1 MLKSELLELVKDI
14 DDNTDID
21 EVVSKSYLTLDNFK
35 SKLDES
41 EFKSFLDSQKD
52 KHSSKAI
59 ATALENFKAKD
70 MQKLIDAEVLKRT
83 GDNETPE
90 QKQIRELQQQFEALQ
105 KEKTH
110 AEMVSKYKDV
120 LNEKKIPSQLV
131 DFLLADDEDITNAN
145 IDIFEN
151 SMKTFIDSK
160 VEERMKD
167 TSYTPPE
174 NKGDTKA
181 ITKEEFLKMDLIK
194 QSNFANENPELY
206 QEIMK

>member
-14 DDNTDID
+14 DDSTDID

-35 SKLDES
+35 FKLDES
-41 EFKSFLDSQKD
+41 EFKSFMDSEKD

-59 ATALENFKAKD
+59 ATALENFKTKD

-90 QKQIRELQQQFEALQ
+90 QKQIRELKEQFANLER
-105 KEKTH
+105 EKAH
-110 AEMVSKYKDV
+110 AEMISKYKDV

-145 IDIFEN
+145 IDLFEN
-151 SMKTFIDSK
+151 SMKAFVDAK

-167 TSYTPPE
+167 SSYTPPE
-174 NKGDTKA
+174 SKGDNTKL
-181 ITKEEFLKMDLIK
+181 TVDDLKNMTPEEINQNWDRI
-194 QSNFANENPELY
+194 SND
-206 QEIMK
+206 K

>member
-14 DDNTDID
+14 DDSTDID
-21 EVVSKSYLTLDNFK
+21 EVVSKNYLTLDNFK

-90 QKQIRELQQQFEALQ
+90 HKQIRELQQQFEALQ

-145 IDIFEN
+145 IDLFEN

>member
-120 LNEKKIPSQLV
+120 LNEKKIPCQLV

-145 IDIFEN
+145 IDLFEN

-174 NKGDTKA
+174 NKGDTKS

-194 QSNFANENPELY
+194 QSEFANENPELY

>member
-14 DDNTDID
+14 DDSTDID

-59 ATALENFKAKD
+59 ATALENFKTKD

-145 IDIFEN
+145 IDLFEN
-151 SMKTFIDSK
+151 SMKAFVDSK

-167 TSYTPPE
+167 TSYTPPK
-174 NKGDTKA
+174 NKGDVGKLTM
-181 ITKEEFLKMDLIK
+181 EDLKNMTPDEI
-194 QSNFANENPELY
+194 NENWERIS
-206 QEIMK
+206 E

>member
-21 EVVSKSYLTLDNFK
+21 EVVSKNYLTLDNFK

-59 ATALENFKAKD
+59 ATALENFKTKD

-145 IDIFEN
+145 IDLFEN
-151 SMKTFIDSK
+151 SMKTFVDSK

-174 NKGDTKA
+174 NKGDVGKLTM
-181 ITKEEFLKMDLIK
+181 EDLKNMTPD
-194 QSNFANENPELY
+194 
-206 QEIMK
+206 EINKNWERISE

>member
-1 MLKSELLELVKDI
+1 MLKSELLELVKDM
-14 DDNTDID
+14 DDNTDVD

-41 EFKSFLDSQKD
+41 EFKSFMDSEKD

-59 ATALENFKAKD
+59 ATALENFKTKD

-83 GDNETPE
+83 GDNETLE
-90 QKQIRELQQQFEALQ
+90 QKQIHELQQQFEALQ

-145 IDIFEN
+145 IDLFEN
-151 SMKTFIDSK
+151 SMKAFVDAK

-181 ITKEEFLKMDLIK
+181 ITKEEFLKMDLFE
-194 QSNFANENPELY
+194 QSKFANENPDLY
-206 QEIMK
+206 KEIMN

>member
-21 EVVSKSYLTLDNFK
+21 EVVSKNYLTLDNFK

-83 GDNETPE
+83 GNNETPE

-167 TSYTPPE
+167 TSYIPPE

>member
-1 MLKSELLELVKDI
+1 MLKSELLEMLKDI
-14 DDNTDID
+14 DDSADID
-21 EVVSKSYLTLDNFK
+21 EVVSGNYLSLDNFK
-35 SKLDES
+35 AKLNEPD
-41 EFKSFLDSQKD
+41 FKSFIDSEKD

-59 ATALENFKAKD
+59 ATALENFKTKD
-70 MQKLIDAEVLKRT
+70 MKKLIDAEVLKRT

-90 QKQIRELQQQFEALQ
+90 QKRIRELEQQFETLQ
-105 KEKTH
+105 KEKKH

-131 DFLLADDEDITNAN
+131 DFLLSDDDQVTNAN
-145 IDIFEN
+145 IDLFEN
-151 SMKTFIDSK
+151 SMKVFIDAK

-167 TSYTPPE
+167 TSYTPPRD
-174 NKGDTKA
+174 KGDTKA
-181 ITKEEFLKMDLIK
+181 ITKEEFLKMDLIE

>member
-1 MLKSELLELVKDI
+1 MLKSDLLELVKEM
-14 DDNTDID
+14 DDSTDID
-21 EVVSKSYLTLDNFK
+21 EVVSKNYLTLDNFQ
-35 SKLDES
+35 SKLQES
-41 EFKSFLDSQKD
+41 EFKSFMDSEKD

-59 ATALENFKAKD
+59 ATALENFKTKD
-70 MQKLIDAEVLKRT
+70 MQRLIDAEVLKRT

-120 LNEKKIPSQLV
+120 LNEKKIPSQLI
-131 DFLLADDEDITNAN
+131 DFLLADDDDITKAN
-145 IDIFEN
+145 IDLFEN
-151 SMKTFIDSK
+151 SMNLFIDSK

-174 NKGDTKA
+174 DKGDNKG
-181 ITKEEFLKMDLIK
+181 ITQDKIKEMSFKDFKEYRQNQD
-194 QSNFANENPELY
+194 
-206 QEIMK
+206 

>member
-1 MLKSELLELVKDI
+1 MLKSELLELVKDM
-14 DDNTDID
+14 DDNTDVD

-41 EFKSFLDSQKD
+41 EFKSFMDSEKD

-59 ATALENFKAKD
+59 ATALENFKTKD

-145 IDIFEN
+145 IDLFEN
-151 SMKTFIDSK
+151 SMKAFVDAK

-181 ITKEEFLKMDLIK
+181 ITKEEFLKMDLFE
-194 QSNFANENPELY
+194 QSKFANENPDLY
-206 QEIMK
+206 KEIMN

>member
-14 DDNTDID
+14 DDSTDID

-59 ATALENFKAKD
+59 ATALENFKTKD

-145 IDIFEN
+145 IDLFEN

>member
-14 DDNTDID
+14 DDSTDID

-35 SKLDES
+35 FKLDES
-41 EFKSFLDSQKD
+41 EFKSFMDSEKD

-59 ATALENFKAKD
+59 ATALENFKTKD
-70 MQKLIDAEVLKRT
+70 MPKLIDAEVLKRT

-145 IDIFEN
+145 IDLFEN
-151 SMKTFIDSK
+151 SMKAFVDAK

-167 TSYTPPE
+167 SSYTPPE
-174 NKGDTKA
+174 SKEDTKA
-181 ITKEEFLKMDLIK
+181 ITKEAFLKMDLFE
-194 QSNFANENPELY
+194 QSKFANENPDLY
-206 QEIMK
+206 KEIMN

>member
-1 MLKSELLELVKDI
+1 MLKSELLELVKDM
-14 DDNTDID
+14 DDNTNID
-21 EVVSKSYLTLDNFK
+21 EVVSKNYLTLDNFK

-41 EFKSFLDSQKD
+41 EFKSFMDSEKD

-59 ATALENFKAKD
+59 ATALENFKTKD

-90 QKQIRELQQQFEALQ
+90 QKQIRELKQQFEALQ

-131 DFLLADDEDITNAN
+131 DFLLADDEDTTNAN
-145 IDIFEN
+145 IDLFEN
-151 SMKTFIDSK
+151 SMKAFVDAK

-174 NKGDTKA
+174 NKGGVGKLGN
-181 ITKEEFLKMDLIK
+181 EEKKKMD
-194 QSNFANENPELY
+194 FNEFSKYYE
-206 QEIMK
+206 QEKED

>member
-14 DDNTDID
+14 DDSTDID
-21 EVVSKSYLTLDNFK
+21 EVISKSYLTLDNFK

-145 IDIFEN
+145 IDLFEN